1 MRGFKPKR
9 ASGANNYADGGVVS
23 GIKRALGF
31 DPERAARIAEY
42 KAQQKDE
49 AEAAAAAATAAAPA
63 ATPKPDGGA
72 LQNAA
77 NALRN
82 RRKQIDEAAG
92 YKNGGMVRGPGTG
105 TSDDIETEIP
115 AGSYIMPADTTRKVG
130 AEALGELGKPVPVAL
145 SNGEYQ
151 MPPEQVHAVGVQA
164 LNQIKDATHTPVAM
178 AAARGFPVS
187 DDGARLFFADGGLV
201 QDDER
206 HRRGSSFGDAAAA
219 TADPRTR
226 VVGTPADSG
235 LAGTPAINGVQRDT
249 APAPQVHSPMEAQPA
264 RGFQSPAQSTVAQ
277 PLPTWESPDAVR
289 EQFQKWRNGG
299 ASQPEAAVESAHK
312 QDAPPAARGFRTE
325 GDAYMPGYDQTRPLG
340 GSGSELANAQDNEIA
355 PGVYRH
361 ARGQYSDNPAGMGFS
376 PGFTGRPSANNI
388 AAADALA
395 ARSAADVSAMAARGL
410 PPPPGPQMAVIGGG
424 YGLRDPNYLAE
435 RNALVSASSMTNAR
449 DRNPKTGMSPADAAL
464 ADVYDGRKQASDR
477 AIQEIRAGTDV
488 QRTAMQEQG
497 ALQRQAMGDATK
509 MAEVHARGV
518 SDQAGRNLDE
528 RKFTLESQVKGVEM
542 RGALRQQQLQDV
554 AMNPHATPEQRAAAL
569 HALQIMRGGAQRAG
583 QGAQLP
589 TAALKM
595 QQEELDALGISSSI
609 DADLGAINQ
618 QLDSGQLTLGP
629 LRNLWNR
636 GRNAIGAST
645 DESRNLATFDATL
658 EKLRNDSLRLNKG
671 VQTEGDAQ
679 RAWNEV
685 LKNTSDPELVRQRLA
700 EVQRINQRAA
710 ELRAANVDRVRQ
722 NFGADPMDTSPYRN
736 VAPAVG
742 QQSQATAAQS
752 EDWGRQW
759 QAIPSGTLYTAPDGS
774 IRRKK

>member
-1 MRGFKPKR
+1 MTARGFHPARKAGDTPAAR
-9 ASGANNYADGGVVS
+9 GFHPAMHARRYADGGLVG
-23 GIKRALGF
+23 GIKRAFGF
-31 DPERAARIAEY
+31 DPERAAMIAEY
-42 KAQQKDE
+42 KAQQK
-49 AEAAAAAATAAAPA
+49 AEAAKAAASAPA
-63 ATPKPDGGA
+63 PAEKPAGRGMV
-72 LQNAA
+72 QNAA
-77 NALRN
+77 GALRN

-105 TSDDIETEIP
+105 TSDDIEAVVPE
-115 AGSYIMPADTTRKVG
+115 GSYIMPADTTAALG
-130 AEALGELGKPVPVAL
+130 PEALASMGRGFPGYSQATPGPDQLASMGQARGLPGYKQPDLGKPVPVNL

-164 LNQIKDATHTPVAM
+164 LDQIKDATHTPTAM

-187 DDGARLFFADGGLV
+187 DDGARLFFADGGV
-201 QDDER
+201 VDDDER
-206 HRRGSSFGDAAAA
+206 RRRASSFGDEAAA
-219 TADPRTR
+219 TTDPRTR
-226 VVGTPADSG
+226 VVNTPADSG
-235 LAGTPAINGVQRDT
+235 LEGVPAINGTQRDT
-249 APAPQVHSPMEAQPA
+249 GPAPQVHSPMEVQPA
-264 RGFQSPAQSTVAQ
+264 RGFPSPDQPRDQSPK
-277 PLPTWESPDAVR
+277 VR
-289 EQFQKWRNGG
+289 GGFGFQTQDGSFQT
-299 ASQPEAAVESAHK
+299 ADSATMAANLRDGVGV
-312 QDAPPAARGFRTE
+312 QRGV
-325 GDAYMPGYDQTRPLG
+325 G
-340 GSGSELANAQDNEIA
+340 GSG
-355 PGVYRH
+355 
-361 ARGQYSDNPAGMGFS
+361 
-376 PGFTGRPSANNI
+376 PSMQV
-388 AAADALA
+388 L
-395 ARSAADVSAMAARGL
+395 
-410 PPPPGPQMAVIGGG
+410 GGG
-424 YGLRDPNYLAE
+424 YGLRDPEYLAQ
-435 RNALVSASSMTNAR
+435 RNAMVGASSMTNAR
-449 DRNPKTGMSPADAAL
+449 DRNPKTGMSPAETAL
-464 ADVYDGRKQASDR
+464 AGIYADRKHASDR
-477 AIQEIRAGTDV
+477 AMQEMRAGADL

-509 MAEVHARGV
+509 MAQAHAQGV

-528 RKFTLESQVKGVEM
+528 RKFALESRVKGVEM
-542 RGALRQQQLQDV
+542 GGAQRQQQLLDM
-554 AMNPHATPEQRAAAL
+554 ATNPRATPDQRAMAL

-629 LRNLWNR
+629 FRNLWNR

-710 ELRAANVDRVRQ
+710 ELRAANVDQVRQ
-722 NFGADPMDTSPYRN
+722 NFGADPLDTSPYRN

-742 QQSQATAAQS
+742 QQGQATAAQAD
-752 EDWGRQW
+752 DWGQQW
-759 QAIPSGTLYTAPDGS
+759 QEMPSGTLYTAPDGS